1 MTKIYHL
8 ALVENWEKA
17 VEQNETYYPPTYET
31 DGFTHGTSEA
41 TRLLE
46 VANHFYAESIGDW
59 LCLEMTEDTLLKKDV
74 KVIFEASADVGD
86 KESKAD
92 HEQML
97 FPHLYGGIHPEVIT
111 ATYPVIRNSDGTFLS
126 IALGNPND

>member
-17 VEQNETYYPPTYET
+17 VEQNETYYPPTYEM

-46 VANHFYAESIGDW
+46 VANHFYTDSIGDW
-59 LCLEMTEDTLLKKDV
+59 LCLNLFGNMLRMMMAMLL
-74 KVIFEASADVGD
+74 
-86 KESKAD
+86 
-92 HEQML
+92 L
-97 FPHLYGGIHPEVIT
+97 FFV
-111 ATYPVIRNSDGTFLS
+111 V
-126 IALGNPND
+126 

>member
-17 VEQNETYYPPTYET
+17 VEQNETYYPPTYEM

-46 VANHFYAESIGDW
+46 VANHFYTDSIGDW
-59 LCLEMTEDTLLKKDV
+59 LCLEMTEETL
-74 KVIFEASADVGD
+74 G
-86 KESKAD
+86 
-92 HEQML
+92 Q
-97 FPHLYGGIHPEVIT
+97 
-111 ATYPVIRNSDGTFLS
+111 IRALVDRR
-126 IALGNPND
+126 LGNDTG